1 VAFLPSLFASDKN
14 GAFGGYAPGG
24 FVAIVAPVPGRTR
37 PIDLGADDERSYQED
52 RKQRGGIP
60 GGYGGGVKEALSS
73 GAALVTTKS
82 CEVAEV
88 CPLGLT
94 KRH

>member
-1 VAFLPSLFASDKN
+1 MPSLFALDKN

-37 PIDLGADDERSYQED
+37 PIQLGADDERSYQED

-60 GGYGGGVKEALSS
+60 GGHGGGAKEALPG
-73 GAALVTTKS
+73 GAALATTESRK
-82 CEVAEV
+82 VAEV
-88 CPLGLT
+88 RPLGST